1 MPCFVALKNGQTQ
14 FWIRDA
20 MGAPYIETNPLG
32 DAPKDDLYA
41 ANHGNLRNIPT
52 ALRPVYVPSGKQT

>member
-1 MPCFVALKNGQTQ
+1 
-14 FWIRDA
+14 